1 MPTHRESS
9 LTDFYN
15 HNVFRWQRLQD
26 VATSRVRRAVEEAG
40 LQPHVIS
47 SRIKSLS
54 SFVEKGVKP
63 GPAGADYKYQDP
75 ERQITDLVGIRVV
88 VAIADEIPALAAVVR
103 EELDVTE
110 FVHRGNEDEGQPP
123 GYQSL
128 HLVARLRRDDPAVVE
143 FPALDGEPCIEI
155 QVRSILQDAYA
166 SFVHDLDYKAER
178 PATPRTRRQLGVLA
192 SVLDLADREFARI
205 RAEHVG
211 DLDPTPEGA
220 ADAPLAVWTETSAAE
235 AVRRFVGPGERDSA
249 SWLSAL
255 AEVLTALGF
264 RDLTDLESM
273 SAKLEGGAELAARL
287 RLSRPWITGSQ
298 VLDALLQRALG
309 SEYLDRRA
317 PHLSSDDRRALTAR
331 LHQESDQAS
340 NGSASA

>member
-1 MPTHRESS
+1 VPTHRESR

-26 VATSRVRRAVEEAG
+26 VATSRLRRAVEEAG

-47 SRIKSLS
+47 SRVKSLS
-54 SFVEKGVKP
+54 SFVEKGAKP

-143 FPALDGEPCIEI
+143 FPALDGESCIEV

-178 PATPRTRRQLGVLA
+178 PASPRTRRQLGVLA

-211 DLDPTPEGA
+211 DVDPTLEGA
-220 ADAPLAVWTETSAAE
+220 ADAALVWTETSAAE

-249 SWLSAL
+249 RWLSAL

-264 RDLTDLESM
+264 RGLTDLESM

-287 RLSRPWITGSQ
+287 RFRRPWITGSQ
-298 VLDALLQRALG
+298 AFDALLQRALG

-331 LHQESDQAS
+331 LDHESDPS
-340 NGSASA
+340 VNGSASA